1 MQEQIMHRE
10 VVAALASYKAALRS
24 AALAFSQQQEPA
36 RLKSALERATTACAA
51 AQKCLQTVSDQRLP
65 LDTSRRLADIDLP
78 ALVQQLLQAAVDSH
92 LVEGSHAAPAD
103 SAEAAAAAAGTAPAP
118 AAASWDDVQGCIT
131 ECFECLALLA
141 AVACRACT
149 RSNDPLL
156 VLEQLA
162 APGLANSSVA
172 FMQHIME
179 VTTAADSVMRA
190 AAVAAPCAYYGPFA
204 AAVDAQ
210 GVLQPVRTQLSAT
223 LSSSMYLPAAAA
235 LLLAARGPAAPA
247 KVAQQGAHH
256 LLTIALLLSGD
267 SLLTAWHLDSPTT
280 AAANTAAEA
289 AAAAAAG
296 GSQPLCEQLV
306 AQAVL
311 EFLEERLYHAA
322 LELHCSSATPD
333 LDASIRLLPGR
344 AVLDGGMELQAAALR
359 ALRCWRAIL
368 RSGAAARAR
377 FAATPRTSQLLL
389 AVLSAVL
396 ADPVRAGSTDR
407 QSLRSRVCKVCID
420 CLQMLTARLAP
431 DALLAVLRPL
441 LVDCTDMLLSVAQF
455 VDVHKHAAKS
465 SELPLSA
472 RLKTMDRGTADVVQ
486 RYCATAEQAVD
497 IVQAVLRAT
506 ASSEEPSPLTSAC
519 VGECLGVGLGVTWV
533 TVPHEVPF
541 CRLVVIAAPQDASTS
556 TCEAYAL
563 VSCYCMDT
571 WDCVQFACSMHVSN
585 HTPAADPSMLALAA
599 IVPTAGFRFACSFL
613 TMCCPLPPPVLLC
626 GPCQVC
632 SCPAACCQPWRGCS
646 EPSRPPARPRWLQQS
661 CW

>member
-1 MQEQIMHRE
+1 
-10 VVAALASYKAALRS
+10 
-24 AALAFSQQQEPA
+24 
-36 RLKSALERATTACAA
+36 
-51 AQKCLQTVSDQRLP
+51 
-65 LDTSRRLADIDLP
+65 
-78 ALVQQLLQAAVDSH
+78 
-92 LVEGSHAAPAD
+92 
-103 SAEAAAAAAGTAPAP
+103 
-118 AAASWDDVQGCIT
+118 
-131 ECFECLALLA
+131 
-141 AVACRACT
+141 
-149 RSNDPLL
+149 
-156 VLEQLA
+156 
-162 APGLANSSVA
+162 
-172 FMQHIME
+172 
-179 VTTAADSVMRA
+179 
-190 AAVAAPCAYYGPFA
+190 
-204 AAVDAQ
+204 
-210 GVLQPVRTQLSAT
+210 
-223 LSSSMYLPAAAA
+223 MYLPAAAA
-235 LLLAARGPAAPA
+235 LLLAARGPDAPA

-280 AAANTAAEA
+280 AAANTAAAAEA
-289 AAAAAAG
+289 AAAAAS

-306 AQAVL
+306 AAPVL

-389 AVLSAVL
+389 AALSAVL

-441 LVDCTDMLLSVAQF
+441 LVDCTDMLVSVAQF

-519 VGECLGVGLGVTWV
+519 VGESRRQAFQANARQGALGL
-533 TVPHEVPF
+533 
-541 CRLVVIAAPQDASTS
+541 
-556 TCEAYAL
+556 
-563 VSCYCMDT
+563 
-571 WDCVQFACSMHVSN
+571 
-585 HTPAADPSMLALAA
+585 
-599 IVPTAGFRFACSFL
+599 
-613 TMCCPLPPPVLLC
+613 
-626 GPCQVC
+626 
-632 SCPAACCQPWRGCS
+632 
-646 EPSRPPARPRWLQQS
+646 
-661 CW
+661 